1 MTAKRLLV
9 LEPEQIAVEA
19 FRIQVRKSL
28 LIAAEPVLFIEYE
41 SGDLSLE
48 FQ

>member
-1 MTAKRLLV
+1 MTAKRQVV

-19 FRIQVRKSL
+19 FRIQARKSL
-28 LIAAEPVLFIEYE
+28 LIAAEPVLFMEYQ